1 MKNIGV
7 GAEGWWG
14 RWVVGDGW
22 VLVCSGWWLVGD
34 GWRLV
39 CSGCWVLGGRAG
51 GWWVMVG
58 VHKVVTSG

>member
-22 VLVCSGWWLVGD
+22 CAQGGD
-34 GWRLV
+34 Q
-39 CSGCWVLGGRAG
+39 WVMGG
-51 GWWVMVG
+51 GWCAVG
-58 VHKVVTSG
+58 GG